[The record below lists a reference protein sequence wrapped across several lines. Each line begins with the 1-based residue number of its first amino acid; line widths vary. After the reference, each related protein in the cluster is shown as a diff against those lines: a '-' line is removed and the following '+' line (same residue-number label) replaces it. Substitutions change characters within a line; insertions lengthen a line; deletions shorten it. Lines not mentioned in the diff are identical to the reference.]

1 MSVWR
6 VFITQR
12 FFYCTVKYTH
22 IYIWLATI
30 FVRRSSFGSAF
41 RENCWTAVSLS
52 VYKKTFLKISSC
64 LHPSICLCQ
73 IFRFLLE
80 HVDVLNRSH
89 RSLDRPHSLEH
100 GGIYKTHGSKTKWTN
115 LMCGRSSWMQTSSCR
130 SYKYMNMTHHLAASG
145 LRIGLSGWR
154 SDSSCMVKAISLFY
168 HIW

>member
-22 IYIWLATI
+22 IYLISYYICKTLKLWKCIQGNMLNCCF
-30 FVRRSSFGSAF
+30 FV
-41 RENCWTAVSLS
+41 C
-52 VYKKTFLKISSC
+52 VYNRTFLQMSSC
-64 LHPSICLCQ
+64 LHPPICLCQ
-73 IFRFLLE
+73 IFKFLLE
-80 HVDVLNRSH
+80 HVDVLSRSH

-145 LRIGLSGWR
+145 FRIGLSGWR